1 MYCAGDT
8 SCPLTVD
15 AYDIASITEV
25 MAWDSL
31 KEGVTSH
38 Q

>member
-1 MYCAGDT
+1 MYCVGDT

-15 AYDIASITEV
+15 AYGIASIAGV

-31 KEGVTSH
+31 KEGVASH